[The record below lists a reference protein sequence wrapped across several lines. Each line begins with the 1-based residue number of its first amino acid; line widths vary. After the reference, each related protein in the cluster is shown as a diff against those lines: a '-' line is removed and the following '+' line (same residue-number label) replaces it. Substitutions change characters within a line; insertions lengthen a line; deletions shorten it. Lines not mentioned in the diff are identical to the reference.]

1 MAAMA
6 TMASVSVVGAPLAA
20 NQLSSSAAFGAS
32 QGQFA
37 PLRNV
42 NVNGGRVV
50 AVTAKY
56 AEEEGSSARQVM
68 SSVLAAGLAL
78 TIAGSAFAAAGPGV
92 SGAKRTQNKANELLQ
107 GADELIK
114 NDSPQRFG
122 PLQGLGFGNDDSDRL
137 SQQAGSGAVQGLQ
150 DAGSAQVSSGR
161 DKLASNLATTK
172 RRIDGIWGQGKGLA
186 NDVVAA
192 AQGKVDEATQ
202 GAKKSFFGGPPKIN
216 LGSSVGSAAGDV
228 KNKADEAAAS
238 AKSSSGGFFGKIKQ
252 QGRALQQGKK

>member
-6 TMASVSVVGAPLAA
+6 TVASVSVVGASLAA

-42 NVNGGRVV
+42 SLSGGRVV
-50 AVTAKY
+50 TVTAKY
-56 AEEEGSSARQVM
+56 AEEESSSARQVV

-78 TIAGSAFAAAGPGV
+78 TIAGSAFAGSGPGG
-92 SGAKRTQNKANELLQ
+92 SGADRTRRKANDLLQ

-114 NDSPQRFG
+114 KDSPQRFG
-122 PLQGLGFGNDDSDRL
+122 PLQGLGFGSDDSDRS

-161 DKLASNLATTK
+161 DKLASNLTTSK
-172 RRIDGIWGQGKGLA
+172 RRIDGIWGLGKGLA
-186 NDVVAA
+186 NDVVAT
-192 AQGKVDEATQ
+192 AQEKVDEATQ

-216 LGSSVGSAAGDV
+216 LGSSVGSAASDV
-228 KNKADEAAAS
+228 KSKADEVAAS
-238 AKSSSGGFFGKIKQ
+238 AKDSSGGFFGKIKQ
-252 QGRALQQGKK
+252 QGRALQGKK

>member
-1 MAAMA
+1 MA
-6 TMASVSVVGAPLAA
+6 TMVAMASVSAVGAPVAA

-42 NVNGGRVV
+42 NVSGSRVV

-78 TIAGSAFAAAGPGV
+78 TIAGSAFAASGPGGT
-92 SGAKRTQNKANELLQ
+92 GAQRTQRKANELLQ

-122 PLQGLGFGNDDSDRL
+122 PQQGLGFGSDDSDRF
-137 SQQAGSGAVQGLQ
+137 SRQAGSGAVQGLQ

-161 DKLASNLATTK
+161 DKLASNLASTK
-172 RRIDGIWGQGKGLA
+172 RRIDGIWGQGKGMA
-186 NDVVAA
+186 NDVVAT
-192 AQGKVDEATQ
+192 AQGKADEITQ
-202 GAKKSFFGGPPKIN
+202 GARKSFFGAAPKIN
-216 LGSSVGSAAGDV
+216 MGSSVGSAAGDV
-228 KNKADEAAAS
+228 KSKADEAAAS
-238 AKSSSGGFFGKIKQ
+238 AKGASGGFFGKIKQ
-252 QGRALQQGKK
+252 QGRALQGKN